1 MRAGAVVGRMPTIAA
16 VDARGSRGNGGAS
29 AVARAA
35 LCPQART
42 MILFQQGNA
51 QPCA

>member
-1 MRAGAVVGRMPTIAA
+1 VVRRTLTIAA
-16 VDARGSRGNGGAS
+16 VDARGSGENGGAS

-35 LCPQART
+35 LRTQART
-42 MILFQQGNA
+42 TILLQQGNA